1 MTIMIGDVQAAVHAM
16 SAKLYDGHVHD
27 LVGFSIRGASHPYI
41 EVHDGVIHMVV
52 MERGVESQQRTT
64 TEDLDEALHWIALYA
79 TSTLAIRWELDQR
92 DRWPADRDSRIGWNA
107 KQVELL
113 RRLDA
118 RWAEEFR
125 AGIPAQCPGVRLEDV
140 DAHPLTYTAEA
151 RDAEE
156 SLLARYW
163 RKLRTK
169 LREPY

>member
-1 MTIMIGDVQAAVHAM
+1 MTIMVGDVKAAVHAM
-16 SAKLYDGHVHD
+16 SAKLYDGRIYD

-64 TEDLDEALHWIALYA
+64 TEDLNEALHRIALYA
-79 TSTLAIRWELDQR
+79 TSSLTIRWELDQR

-113 RRLDA
+113 RLIDA

-125 AGIPAQCPGVRLEDV
+125 ARIPVQCPGVRLEDV
-140 DAHPLTYTAEA
+140 DAHPLTHAA
-151 RDAEE
+151 KGHDAEK